1 MDAPFLP
8 YLKLLKELADKLDQL
23 GQCAQ
28 DKRTAVHNDDLLALD
43 EVLKREQVLALAL
56 RGLEQKRKALLDQLK
71 LGDVPLNEL
80 SKHYPESLAMEA
92 KETAEQL
99 RQSYRIY
106 RSHADAARNSLELNL
121 HQIEKVI
128 AAAGIDPSAGSGYE
142 APGVEPPKNMKS
154 DFRA

>member
-8 YLKLLKELADKLDQL
+8 YLQLLRELAGKLDQL
-23 GQCAQ
+23 GQYAQ
-28 DKRTAVHNDDLLALD
+28 EKITAVGNDDLMALD
-43 EVLKREQVLALAL
+43 EVLKKEQVMGLSL
-56 RGLEQKRKALLDQLK
+56 RGLEQKRKTLLDQLK
-71 LGDVPLNEL
+71 LGDVPLSDL

-92 KETAEQL
+92 KEA
-99 RQSYRIY
+99 
-106 RSHADAARNSLELNL
+106 AARYGGSVDLVNL

-128 AAAGIDPSAGSGYE
+128 TAAGIDPVAGSGYD

>member
-8 YLKLLKELADKLDQL
+8 YLQLLRELAGKLDQL
-23 GQCAQ
+23 GQYAQ
-28 DKRTAVHNDDLLALD
+28 EKITAVGNDDLMALD
-43 EVLKREQVLALAL
+43 EVLKKEQVMGLSL
-56 RGLEQKRKALLDQLK
+56 RGLEQKRKTLLDQLK
-71 LGDVPLNEL
+71 LGDVPLSDL
-80 SKHYPESLAMEA
+80 SKHYHESLAMEA
-92 KETAEQL
+92 KEAAEAL
-99 RQSYRIY
+99 RHSYRMY

-128 AAAGIDPSAGSGYE
+128 TAAGIDPVAGSGYD

>member
-8 YLKLLKELADKLDQL
+8 YLKLLQELAGKLDQL

-28 DKRTAVHNDDLLALD
+28 DKSTAVHNDDLLALD

-56 RGLEQKRKALLDQLK
+56 RGLEQKRKTLLDQLK
-71 LGDVPLNEL
+71 LGDVPLREL

-92 KETAEQL
+92 KETTEQL
-99 RQSYRIY
+99 QQSYRIY

-128 AAAGIDPSAGSGYE
+128 TAAGIDPSAGSGYE

>member
-8 YLKLLKELADKLDQL
+8 YLQLLRELAGKLDQL
-23 GQCAQ
+23 GQYAQ
-28 DKRTAVHNDDLLALD
+28 EKITAVGNDDLMALD
-43 EVLKREQVLALAL
+43 EVLKKEQVMTS
-56 RGLEQKRKALLDQLK
+56 
-71 LGDVPLNEL
+71 LGDVPLSDL

-92 KETAEQL
+92 KEAAEAL
-99 RQSYRIY
+99 RHSYRMY

-128 AAAGIDPSAGSGYE
+128 TAAGIDPVAGSGYD